1 MCLNAW
7 SLDGCTLLGD
17 HGAFGMWGLGGV
29 SSLGV
34 VFGVYVC
41 LLFQYCFLFW
51 SAKKQDAYPFEDLPP
66 HLPCYD
72 GLKSLKLSQIKPSS
86 LRLFNLRYFVIVVR
100 KYRKPNKV
108 IVESKAVQGQ
118 SCGTLQG
125 QGDEDKESF
134 GL

>member
-1 MCLNAW
+1 
-7 SLDGCTLLGD
+7 
-17 HGAFGMWGLGGV
+17 MWGLGGV

-66 HLPCYD
+66 HLSCYD

-86 LRLFNLRYFVIVVR
+86 LRLFISGIL
-100 KYRKPNKV
+100 
-108 IVESKAVQGQ
+108 
-118 SCGTLQG
+118 
-125 QGDEDKESF
+125 
-134 GL
+134 